1 MSAAPRLTRAGRMQ
15 CQIPATVETHV
26 TVAMKEIVVMKKNII
41 IDTIIDGG
49 LIEPGQVVIVGLSG
63 GPDSLCLLHALESIS
78 SSFNLTLVP
87 VHINHM
93 IRPEAEEEAR
103 HVADICE
110 RMDIECEMYE
120 VDCPELA
127 EKLGISTE
135 EAGREVRY
143 NIFDD
148 VAEELEER
156 GVKRERIVI
165 ALGHNADDQSET
177 VLFRLLRG
185 SGAHGLAGIPALRIS
200 EGGYT
205 IVRPL
210 LSVNRADIE
219 EYIKDN
225 KLRPNIDRSNDDNAY
240 TRNKIRN
247 ELIPYLEKNYNPSIK
262 ETLRRFASLAYMDD
276 SMISEIAFSIF
287 ESNME
292 IDDKS
297 GDLTL
302 NLAEIRDNPPAI
314 ITRIVR
320 IIFSILGIEN
330 YLNYELTL
338 DVMDAIYSEK
348 PSGSLDLPDSYKAH
362 REYDRLIFTTDASRR
377 IEPDLGIEIETKLVM
392 AKDFHPDETAPYA
405 AFDFDKFNDDYPG
418 RIGDLKLR
426 TRCEGDFI
434 AIRNGSKK
442 IQDLL
447 VDEKVI
453 KNARDSIQMVAIDSE
468 VLWILPNK
476 NFSKERDRE
485 KGKYSQKYHI
495 SDTTERVLFIEIS
508 ESI

>member
-1 MSAAPRLTRAGRMQ
+1 M
-15 CQIPATVETHV
+15 PATYVSPYVRRRIGTN
-26 TVAMKEIVVMKKNII
+26 KKRMKKNIVI
-41 IDTIIDGG
+41 ETLIDGG
-49 LIEPGQVVIVGLSG
+49 LIEPGQVVIIGLSG
-63 GPDSLCLLHALESIS
+63 GPDSLCLLHALESIAD
-78 SSFNLTLVP
+78 SFNLTLVP

-93 IRPEAEEEAR
+93 IRPEAEDEAR

-110 RMDIECEMYE
+110 RMDIDCEMYE
-120 VDCPELA
+120 VDCPALA

-148 VAEELEER
+148 VAGELEDN
-156 GVKRERIVI
+156 GISRERIVI

-185 SGAHGLAGIPALRIS
+185 SGAHGLAGIPAIRIS
-200 EGGYT
+200 EGGYV

-210 LSVNRADIE
+210 LSVSREDIE
-219 EYIKDN
+219 EYIKEN
-225 KLRPNIDRSNDDNAY
+225 KLRPNIDKSNDDNAY

-247 ELIPYLEKNYNPSIK
+247 ELIPYLEKNFNPSIK
-262 ETLRRFASLAYMDD
+262 ETLRRFAGLAYMDD

-287 ESNME
+287 ESNML

-302 NLAEIRDNPPAI
+302 DLAEIRDNPPAI
-314 ITRIVR
+314 VSRIVR
-320 IIFSILGIEN
+320 IVFSVLGIEN
-330 YLNYELTL
+330 SLSYELTMA
-338 DVMDAIYSEK
+338 VMDAIYSDK
-348 PSGSLDLPDSYKAH
+348 PSGSFDLPEGYTAY
-362 REYDRLIFTTDASRR
+362 REYDRLIFSCDGERML
-377 IEPDLGIEIETKLVM
+377 EPDPGIEIETKLIM
-392 AKDFHPDETAPYA
+392 AKDFHPDETVPYA
-405 AFDFDKFNDDYPG
+405 AFDFDKFNEDYPG
-418 RIGDLKLR
+418 RIGELTLR
-426 TRCEGDFI
+426 TRHEGDYI
-434 AIRNGSKK
+434 AIRDGSKK

-453 KNARDSIQMVAIDSE
+453 KNARDSIQMVVIDSE

-495 SDTTERVLFIEIS
+495 SDTTERVLFIELS

>member
-1 MSAAPRLTRAGRMQ
+1 
-15 CQIPATVETHV
+15 
-26 TVAMKEIVVMKKNII
+26 MKKNIV
-41 IDTIIDGG
+41 IDTLIDGG
-49 LIEPGQVVIVGLSG
+49 LIERGQVVIIGLSG

-78 SSFNLTLVP
+78 SSFNLSLVP

-93 IRPEAEEEAR
+93 IRHEAEEEAR

-110 RMDIECEMYE
+110 RMDLDLEMYE
-120 VDCPELA
+120 VDCPAIA
-127 EKLGISTE
+127 EKLGISIE

-148 VAEELEER
+148 VAGELEES

-200 EGGYT
+200 ERGYT
-205 IVRPL
+205 IARPL
-210 LSVNRADIE
+210 LSVSRTDIE

-225 KLRPNIDRSNDDNAY
+225 KLHPNIDRSNDDNAY

-247 ELIPYLEKNYNPSIK
+247 ELIPYLEENFNPSIK
-262 ETLRRFASLAYMDD
+262 ETLRRFASLSYMDD

-287 ESNME
+287 ESNMV
-292 IDDKS
+292 IDDKC

-314 ITRIVR
+314 ISRIVR
-320 IIFSILGIEN
+320 IIFSVLGIEN
-330 YLNYELTL
+330 YLSYELTL

-362 REYDRLIFTTDASRR
+362 REYDRLIFTTDASRH

-405 AFDFDKFNDDYPG
+405 AFDFDKFNEDYPG

-426 TRCEGDFI
+426 TRQEGDYI
-434 AIRNGSKK
+434 AIRDGSKK
-442 IQDLL
+442 IQDLM

-453 KNARDSIQMVAIDSE
+453 KNARDSLQMVAIDSE
-468 VLWILPNK
+468 VLWMLPNK